1 MKHINWA
8 TPTADEMS
16 EIEDYSEAC
25 EAIKEKAGKML
36 VEAGIVAEG
45 KGYGMAYRIWEY
57 ELDGISFS
65 SPEAE
70 EFLKNLNEW
79 MKAEERKAR

>member
-1 MKHINWA
+1 MKQIHWS
-8 TPTADEMS
+8 TPTAEEMN

-25 EAIKEKAGKML
+25 EAIKEKAGQIL

-45 KGYGMAYRIWEY
+45 KGYGMASRIWGY